1 MGIVIQL
8 DDFRTGRRPAD
19 SLSRLDAAVARL
31 DPLVRNRGDRL
42 PANLVRQLAAVA
54 RMAESGRAR
63 EAARR
68 AERLA
73 DVLEHPALGASS

>member
-8 DDFRTGRRPAD
+8 DAFRERRGPAD
-19 SLSRLDAAVARL
+19 GLTRLDAAVARL
-31 DPLVRNRGDRL
+31 DPLVRDRADRL
-42 PANLVRQLAAVA
+42 PAGLVRQLAAIA
-54 RMAESGRAR
+54 RMAEAGRAR

>member
-1 MGIVIQL
+1 MGIVIRI
-8 DDFRTGRRPAD
+8 DEFRGRRGPTD
-19 SLSRLDAAVARL
+19 SVTRLDAAVARL
-31 DPLVRNRGDRL
+31 DPLVRDRGDRL
-42 PANLVRQLAAVA
+42 PPTLVGQLAAIA
-54 RMAESGRAR
+54 RMAEAGRAR